1 MKSFILAINRY
12 KKWVALSVFIVC
24 SILVLV
30 CPTVNIEQYDGSYK
44 TQIFAVS
51 LFRLM
56 DTYADGIKMNLS
68 PTSLSL
74 YQLRFSMTF
83 FCFLSLCAFFIT
95 GILSIVFTFRKK
107 KFPLSWSMLCC
118 LLVRVFY
125 MIKANEINEK
135 IKIHFVFYNT
145 AIIFLILLILD
156 IVYLVLER
164 KYLKEDKQ
172 EEDTKEEFVKT
183 F

>member
-1 MKSFILAINRY
+1 MKSFILAINKY
-12 KKWVALSVFIVC
+12 KKWIMLSIFIVC
-24 SILVLV
+24 TILVLV
-30 CPTVNIEQYDGSYK
+30 CPTVKIEQYDGSYK

-68 PTSLSL
+68 PISLSL

-83 FCFLSLCAFFIT
+83 LCFLSLCAFIVT

-107 KFPLSWSMLCC
+107 KFSLSWSLLCC
-118 LLVRVFY
+118 LLVRFFY

-156 IVYLVLER
+156 IVYLCLER
-164 KYLKEDKQ
+164 KYLKENKQ
-172 EEDTKEEFVKT
+172 EPEEVVKT